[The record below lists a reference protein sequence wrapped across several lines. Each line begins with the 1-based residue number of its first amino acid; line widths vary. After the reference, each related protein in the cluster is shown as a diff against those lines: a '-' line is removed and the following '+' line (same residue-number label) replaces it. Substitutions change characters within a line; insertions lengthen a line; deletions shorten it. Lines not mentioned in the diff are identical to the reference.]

1 MSAHRP
7 EEVCQPRRSLLPAEF
22 TLKFRRLDEAGD
34 DWEVDCGTSTVRNDG
49 GCIVPLLDAV
59 SKALREVR
67 RVADA
72 GRESAAQDA
81 ARKTGGAR

>member
-7 EEVCQPRRSLLPAEF
+7 EEVPQPRRSLLPAEF

-34 DWEVDCGTSTVRNDG
+34 DWEVDCGASTVRNDG

-59 SKALREVR
+59 TKAFREVR

-72 GRESAAQDA
+72 GRESVAQDA
-81 ARKTGGAR
+81 ARKNGGAR